1 MISSFPS
8 RNDAELCNACVD
20 DRLVT
25 RIISGVADQNLRRK
39 LLAIDPPPS
48 LAEALRVCRSEESA
62 VHTETELAS
71 TRRTIGRAAS
81 KTQRYRSASRHRQ
94 GEGSVKCEGCGNE
107 PHPRGRQKQC
117 KASVVTPA
125 ASQAI
130 SATFVTRKPL
140 NNTVMKVRTNSP
152 TPRVLEQLAAFGSGM
167 LNSPCR
173 SIAHQKFSSGL
184 PVQTFL

>member
-1 MISSFPS
+1 MRRTLEHAVGISESDDSVPVKRVLDHLTVHFQRQQNIVLRRVRFEERRQQNGELFDDFFVS
-8 RNDAELCNACVD
+8 LKELADDAELCSACVD

-81 KTQRYRSASRHRQ
+81 KTQRYRSDSRHR
-94 GEGSVKCEGCGNE
+94 
-107 PHPRGRQKQC
+107 
-117 KASVVTPA
+117 
-125 ASQAI
+125 
-130 SATFVTRKPL
+130 
-140 NNTVMKVRTNSP
+140 
-152 TPRVLEQLAAFGSGM
+152 
-167 LNSPCR
+167 
-173 SIAHQKFSSGL
+173 
-184 PVQTFL
+184 